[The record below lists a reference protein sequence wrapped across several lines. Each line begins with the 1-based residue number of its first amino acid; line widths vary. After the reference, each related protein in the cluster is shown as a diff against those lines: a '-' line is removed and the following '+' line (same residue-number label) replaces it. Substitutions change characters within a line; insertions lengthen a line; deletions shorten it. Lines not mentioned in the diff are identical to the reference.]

1 MVLCDVG
8 LVETHSVHLVTEL
21 ISTQDRRKVCTEC
34 TLGLK
39 IVLVAPNGNSYV
51 TWVKWKLIS
60 VHLEIVL
67 ILTHNR
73 CTVCVERR
81 TSSEIILGATDCTP
95 R

>member
-39 IVLVAPNGNSYV
+39 IVLVAPNG
-51 TWVKWKLIS
+51 
-60 VHLEIVL
+60 
-67 ILTHNR
+67 
-73 CTVCVERR
+73 
-81 TSSEIILGATDCTP
+81 TP
-95 R
+95 MSRG